1 MTAIDP
7 TSASASDPDPSTGV
21 IPVIRT
27 PAPRSLGSASALL
40 ASGTIIS
47 RVLGFA
53 KTAVLAVAIGQGGSS
68 VADAFAVSNQL
79 PNTIYALVA
88 GGLLSAVLIPQIV
101 RASKGADGGQ
111 TYINKI
117 VTLGLAAFVAVALIA
132 TLAAPFLVNL
142 YASSRGA
149 DGGAGFT
156 ERGIVLAT
164 AFAYWCLPQILFYAV
179 FSLLSEILNARQV
192 FGPFTWAPVVNNV
205 VAILGLVVFIVLF
218 GSRNTLVDD
227 WTTAKTVVLAGTA
240 TLGVAAQAG
249 FLLFFWKKAGLTF
262 SPDFHWRG
270 VGLRDTGRAAGW
282 MFALILVTQLAGII
296 QSRVASLGTD
306 VGASNAT
313 LAASWLI
320 FFLPHGIVTVS
331 IATAYF
337 TSMTKHAD
345 RGDRRA
351 VRNNL
356 SDSMR
361 TIGLFIVFATVAIS
375 VVAFPFAR
383 IYESEFANVES
394 MAHVILAFMP
404 GLVLFSIL
412 FLVQRVFF
420 AFHDQRTVFFLQL
433 IQSGVFV
440 AIVVVCSVTVPAD
453 RIAVAIAVATSIAG
467 SAQTV
472 VALRLVSRKLG
483 GMDGRWVLRRHVQ
496 FLLFSLIAGMIGF
509 FVVSGMGGYSP
520 DGFGQSNPASALIT
534 MLVAGF
540 IMVFVYFLLLT
551 AARIPELSAM
561 TQPVFRKARRL
572 LRR

>member
-192 FGPFTWAPVVNNV
+192 FGPFT
-205 VAILGLVVFIVLF
+205 
-218 GSRNTLVDD
+218 
-227 WTTAKTVVLAGTA
+227 
-240 TLGVAAQAG
+240 
-249 FLLFFWKKAGLTF
+249 
-262 SPDFHWRG
+262 
-270 VGLRDTGRAAGW
+270 
-282 MFALILVTQLAGII
+282 
-296 QSRVASLGTD
+296 
-306 VGASNAT
+306 
-313 LAASWLI
+313 
-320 FFLPHGIVTVS
+320 
-331 IATAYF
+331 
-337 TSMTKHAD
+337 
-345 RGDRRA
+345 
-351 VRNNL
+351 
-356 SDSMR
+356 
-361 TIGLFIVFATVAIS
+361 
-375 VVAFPFAR
+375 
-383 IYESEFANVES
+383 
-394 MAHVILAFMP
+394 
-404 GLVLFSIL
+404 
-412 FLVQRVFF
+412 
-420 AFHDQRTVFFLQL
+420 
-433 IQSGVFV
+433 
-440 AIVVVCSVTVPAD
+440 
-453 RIAVAIAVATSIAG
+453 
-467 SAQTV
+467 
-472 VALRLVSRKLG
+472 
-483 GMDGRWVLRRHVQ
+483 
-496 FLLFSLIAGMIGF
+496 
-509 FVVSGMGGYSP
+509 
-520 DGFGQSNPASALIT
+520 
-534 MLVAGF
+534 
-540 IMVFVYFLLLT
+540 
-551 AARIPELSAM
+551 
-561 TQPVFRKARRL
+561 
-572 LRR
+572 